1 MSFPSGRRR
10 FLLTGTVVGGGL
22 LIGYGLFKP
31 RDLLGDPAVL
41 SVDAGEVA
49 LNAWLKIAEDGSVTV
64 AVPRA
69 EMGQGV
75 YTALPMLVAEELDV
89 PWSKVKVEQAPI
101 DGVYGNVVMMIAGA
115 PFDYADEGWLASTA
129 RWSMGRLGRVLG
141 LQVTG
146 GSTSVRDGW
155 LPMRT
160 AGAAARDMLVRAAAA
175 RLEVHRNDLEV
186 SDGAVMH
193 AETGRSLSFGA
204 LAGEAARLDPAPD
217 VQLKSREDYR
227 FLGKPVPRVDVP
239 AKVTG
244 SAEFGIDVRVADQLY
259 AAIKSAPV
267 FGGSLVR
274 VDAAKIQSMP
284 GVAAVVEL
292 ADAVAV
298 IADSYWHAQSALN
311 AADIEFAAG
320 NNNEVSTSS
329 LFQAYTTAL
338 DDGDFFTYE
347 STGNAEEA
355 LAEVEVI
362 AAEYRAPL
370 LAHAC
375 MEPMNCTVR
384 IDGERAEIWCG
395 NQAPDILRMVAAE
408 TLDIPSENVTVHTP
422 LLGGGF
428 GRRGETDFML
438 RAISIAQTL
447 PGRAIQLIYSR
458 EEDIQH
464 DTYRPPAT
472 ARFRARLDDAGR
484 IVAWH
489 NQIASPSVLQA
500 VLRRTFPK
508 LPTGGPD
515 RTNIEG
521 AAFLAYATPHRRV
534 EHAAVD
540 LPVPI
545 GFWRSVGHSFNAFFT
560 ECFMDE
566 LAEAAGMDPLKFR
579 LAHLDDH
586 PRETRVLEL
595 LRDFGGWHTP
605 LGEGRAVGMA
615 LHESFNSIVGQIAEV
630 GIDNGQIRVH
640 RVVCVIDCGQL
651 VNSEIVIMQMESGI
665 VFGLTAALYGDVRV
679 ESGRVMQWNF
689 PDYRMLSLKDMPRI
703 ETHVIESDAE
713 PGGAGEPGTPPI
725 APAVANAVSALTGRR
740 IRTLPIRISA
750 ST

>member
-1 MSFPSGRRR
+1 MSFSPGRRR
-10 FLLTGTVVGGGL
+10 FLLTGAVVGGAL
-22 LIGYGLFKP
+22 LVGYGLFKP

-41 SVDAGEVA
+41 PVDVDEVA

-69 EMGQGV
+69 EMGQGI

-89 PWSKVKVEQAPI
+89 AWPMVKVEQAPI
-101 DGVYGNVVMMIAGA
+101 DAVYGNVVMMIAGA
-115 PFDYADEGWLASTA
+115 PFDHNDDGWLPSTA
-129 RWSMGRLGRVLG
+129 RWSMGRVARILG

-146 GSTSVRDGW
+146 GSTSVRDAW

-160 AGAAARDMLVRAAAA
+160 AGAAARDMLIRAAAA

-186 SDGAVMH
+186 SDGVVTH
-193 AETGRSLSFGA
+193 AESGRSLSYGA
-204 LAGEAARLDPAPD
+204 LAGEAARLDPARD
-217 VQLKSREDYR
+217 IQFKRSEDYR
-227 FLGKPVPRVDVP
+227 YLGKPVPRTDVP
-239 AKVTG
+239 AKATG
-244 SAEFGIDVRVADQLY
+244 TAEFGIDVRMDGMLY
-259 AAIKSAPV
+259 AAVKSAPV

-274 VDAAKIQSMP
+274 VDTAKIQSMQ
-284 GVAAVVEL
+284 GVEAVVEL

-298 IADSYWHAQSALN
+298 VADSYWHAQTALN
-311 AADIEFAAG
+311 AADIEFAPG
-320 NNNEVSTSS
+320 THDDVSTSS
-329 LFQAYTTAL
+329 IFQAYTEAL

-347 STGNAEEA
+347 NRGDAEAALTGVEA
-355 LAEVEVI
+355 I
-362 AAEYRAPL
+362 AAEYRAPM

-384 IDGERAEIWCG
+384 IEANRAEIWCG
-395 NQAPDILRMVAAE
+395 NQAPDILRLVAAG
-408 TLDIPSENVTVHTP
+408 TLDVPVENVTIHTP

-438 RAISIAQTL
+438 RAISVAQQV

-464 DTYRPPAT
+464 DTYRPPAI
-472 ARFRARLDDAGR
+472 ARFKARLDDAGH
-484 IVAWH
+484 IAAWH

-566 LAEAAGMDPLKFR
+566 LAQAADMDPLGFR
-579 LAHLDDH
+579 LAHLQDH
-586 PRETRVLEL
+586 PRATRVLEL
-595 LRDFGGWHTP
+595 LRDFGGWASSP
-605 LGEGRAVGMA
+605 GDGRAVGMA
-615 LHESFNSIVGQIAEV
+615 FHESFNSIVGQIAEV
-630 GIDNGQIRVH
+630 GIKNGQIRVH
-640 RVVCVIDCGQL
+640 RVVCVIDCGTV
-651 VNSEIVIMQMESGI
+651 VNPEIVIMQMESGI
-665 VFGLTAALYGDVRV
+665 VFGLTAALYGDVQV
-679 ESGRVMQWNF
+679 DAGRIMQWNF

-703 ETHVIESDAE
+703 ETHVIESGAA

-740 IRTLPIRISA
+740 IRSLPIRIPA
-750 ST
+750 